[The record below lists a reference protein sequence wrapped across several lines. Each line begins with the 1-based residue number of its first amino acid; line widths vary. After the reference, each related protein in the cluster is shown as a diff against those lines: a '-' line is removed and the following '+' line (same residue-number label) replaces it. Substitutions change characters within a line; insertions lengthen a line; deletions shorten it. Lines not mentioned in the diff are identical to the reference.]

1 MRKIGIA
8 WKAEM
13 YVASEPHRNRNK
25 HEILLS
31 ASGKS
36 LPSHERLCT
45 SPTILCDLNDYKV
58 RIKIHIMN
66 SYFQC
71 TKYNEVSRKFTI

>member
-1 MRKIGIA
+1 MRQVGIA

-13 YVASEPHRNRNK
+13 YVASGPHRHRNK

-45 SPTILCDLNDYKV
+45 SLCDLNDYKV

-66 SYFQC
+66 VYFQC
-71 TKYNEVSRKFTI
+71 TKYNELSRKFTI